1 MRFSVWPSPQHPWS
15 ETLEVATYA
24 AETGWDGVYF
34 PDHFMPNGPDVS
46 QPVLECWTVLAA
58 LAVAVPRVRLGAL
71 VTGNTYRH
79 PAVLANMAAAVDQIS
94 EGRLVL
100 GLGAGWQENEH
111 AAYGI
116 ELPPVP
122 ERLARFEE
130 ACHVVRSLLSEERVN
145 FQGRFYQLTD
155 APCEPKGFEGRQI
168 PLLVGGSGEKVTL
181 RIAAQY
187 ADEWNAWGTPDVL
200 RHLGDVLDRHCQ
212 ALERDPDSIAH
223 SAQALVFLSKDEE
236 WLKSKRQPNMD
247 RVLVGTPAELAEE
260 MGRYVDAGVDEF
272 IVPDFNLGHGTRR
285 RDTLDLFMAEV
296 AAGYRDPSSSG

>member
-15 ETLEVATYA
+15 EILEVATYA

-34 PDHFMPNGPDVS
+34 PDHFMPNGGDVS
-46 QPVLECWTVLAA
+46 QPVLECWSVLAG
-58 LAVAVPRVRLGAL
+58 LAAAVPRVRLGAL

-94 EGRLVL
+94 GGRLVL
-100 GLGAGWQENEH
+100 GLGAGWQDNEH

-130 ACHVVRSLLSEERVN
+130 ACQVVRSLLSEERVN
-145 FQGRFYQLTD
+145 FPGRFYRLTD
-155 APCEPKGFEGRQI
+155 APCEPKGFEGRRI

-187 ADEWNAWGTPDVL
+187 ADEWNAWGAPDVL
-200 RHLGDVLDRHCQ
+200 EHLGHVLDRHCET
-212 ALERDPDSIAH
+212 LGRDPASIEH
-223 SAQALVFLSKDEE
+223 SAQALMFLSKDEE

-247 RVLVGTPAELAEE
+247 RALAGTPAEIAEQIS
-260 MGRYVDAGVDEF
+260 RYAEAGVDEF
-272 IVPDFNLGHGTRR
+272 IVPDWNLGHGARR
-285 RDTLDLFMAEV
+285 RDTMDLFMAEV